1 MSLLKELVKNLAE
14 DEDEFNF
21 GGGSMDTAQS
31 SGPRGQTPQMGQ
43 DSMDSDQVPEDDMDS
58 EDDMGEQN
66 PEDSIA
72 MDIPLLIRI
81 MEWAHEEAKSDMEL
95 HKVAENLVAMSM
107 DGQTLSMDNY
117 DDALNG
123 VGKFADDAEPSTTPD
138 DVDSGYGDNGSMPGD
153 EVQDSTPNQ

>member
-14 DEDEFNF
+14 ADDEFNF
-21 GGGSMDTAQS
+21 GGGSMDADQSMGADQS
-31 SGPRGQTPQMGQ
+31 SGSPEQLPQMKQ
-43 DSMDSDQVPEDDMDS
+43 RDMDS
-58 EDDMGEQN
+58 EDGMGSQN

-72 MDIPLLIRI
+72 MDVPLLIRI

-123 VGKFADDAEPSTTPD
+123 IGEFTDDAESDDATN
-138 DVDSGYGDNGSMPGD
+138 DVDSGYGDNGSMPMNG
-153 EVQDSTPNQ
+153 S

>member
-14 DEDEFNF
+14 AEDEFNF
-21 GGGSMDTAQS
+21 GGGSMDTDQS
-31 SGPRGQTPQMGQ
+31 SGSQGQFPQTKQG
-43 DSMDSDQVPEDDMDS
+43 SVNSDRSSEDDMDS
-58 EDDMGEQN
+58 EDNMDSEDDMGSQN
-66 PEDSIA
+66 PEDSIT
-72 MDIPLLIRI
+72 MDVPLLIRI

-123 VGKFADDAEPSTTPD
+123 IGEFADDAEPDDATD
-138 DVDSGYGDNGSMPGD
+138 DVDSGYGDNGSMPMNG
-153 EVQDSTPNQ
+153 S